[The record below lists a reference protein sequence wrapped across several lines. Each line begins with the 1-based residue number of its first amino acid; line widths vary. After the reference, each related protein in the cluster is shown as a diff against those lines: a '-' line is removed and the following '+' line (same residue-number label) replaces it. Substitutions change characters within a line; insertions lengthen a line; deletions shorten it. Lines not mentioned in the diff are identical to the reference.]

1 MLNYLKPSTKPIY
14 YYFDLVVTTT
24 TTTKPMA
31 SSTQKQQQPHLDT
44 SSSAATAAAASLTAE
59 LTSPV
64 SPETPHSATDAQRG
78 MSHVDSWQPQFNRRQ
93 SWSKEEHKHA
103 MQMGDMRDV
112 ATGPGFSER
121 A

>member
-1 MLNYLKPSTKPIY
+1 
-14 YYFDLVVTTT
+14 
-24 TTTKPMA
+24 MA

-44 SSSAATAAAASLTAE
+44 SSSSTAPPAAPSASLTEE

-78 MSHVDSWQPQFNRRQ
+78 MSHVGSWQPQFNRRQ

-112 ATGPGFSER
+112 GTGPGFSER
-121 A
+121 V